1 MQQMASGTVGAAY
14 FKLLDLTIQFVY
26 TFMWAHNRGATMK
39 TAKVF
44 KQGNSQAV
52 RLPKEFRFQ
61 DNKIFIRKQGDTIL
75 LIPKNLARWQHLK
88 NCIGKFKGGLGRA
101 PQEAFEERDWP
112 Q

>member
-1 MQQMASGTVGAAY
+1 
-14 FKLLDLTIQFVY
+14 
-26 TFMWAHNRGATMK
+26 MK

-61 DNKIFIRKQGDTIL
+61 DDEIFIRKQGDTVL
-75 LIPKNLARWQHLK
+75 LIPKKAVRWQHLK
-88 NCIGKFKGGLGRA
+88 SCIGKFKGDFEHALQA
-101 PQEAFEERDWP
+101 AFEERDWP